1 METNNRDQQIIHKID
16 IARTRDYFAHRYG
29 AMDYDM
35 TWNTSLEDVPMLK
48 SYLEKRVE
56 NGVA

>member
-16 IARTRDYFAHRYG
+16 IARMRDYFAHRYG

-35 TWNTSLEDVPMLK
+35 TWNTSLSDVQMLK